1 MPSLKK
7 RPGPGV
13 PAGYDTLRLQLLS
26 PWVFQIPGGTAHRI
40 LKNSR
45 SSSVQYLTKHCGT
58 LSTFTYSL
66 PEESLLLCWTLLKD
80 GLFSQLYKLCGF
92 HMRADADIHYSSS
105 RPPRPDFAES
115 WEELWIKLKHAR
127 PQQLGSHIS
136 GTPTVLKPQN
146 LLPELWLTGLN
157 MEGCSFQM
165 RIRASLVLEF
175 KSRFKTTGEH
185 LQYSTHSCTSAGF
198 PAGSRKHFFER
209 STPSAMLHDHQSD
222 KSRPEHPKID
232 QPTWPMVIFYHPDPS
247 FNCFNHAKNMTQC
260 APQSG
265 AWSSA

>member
-1 MPSLKK
+1 MSTAWNYNCCHLSRSTSLWSTQLFGVKCCPRYK
-7 RPGPGV
+7 SISAHSHTSINTKVWSEIPANHAKSQKPPGPGV

-58 LSTFTYSL
+58 LSTFTCSL

-80 GLFSQLYKLCGF
+80 GLFAQLYNLCGF

-105 RPPRPDFAES
+105 RPPGPDFAES

-127 PQQLGSHIS
+127 PQQQGSHIS

-146 LLPELWLTGLN
+146 LLPELWHTGLIEHGR
-157 MEGCSFQM
+157 MFLQDEDKSFIGLGVQ
-165 RIRASLVLEF
+165 VP
-175 KSRFKTTGEH
+175 
-185 LQYSTHSCTSAGF
+185 LQNNGW
-198 PAGSRKHFFER
+198 
-209 STPSAMLHDHQSD
+209 TPSIFNSFRHIGWIP
-222 KSRPEHPKID
+222 SRI
-232 QPTWPMVIFYHPDPS
+232 
-247 FNCFNHAKNMTQC
+247 
-260 APQSG
+260 
-265 AWSSA
+265 